1 MAGPRVLMCA
11 SVSVVMPG
19 RNDGHG
25 GDFLRRLRIAIDTID
40 QLAGRTDTTT
50 EVVLV
55 EWNPPTDRPGL
66 AEVLDPP
73 ASGQCEIRVVTV
85 SGTHHERFPNSDR
98 TPLFQEIAKNVGVR
112 RATGRAVLATNAD
125 IVLNEEMLRFI
136 GSSAIES
143 GAFYRASRHDVNAEI
158 PLEASVDER
167 LEVCR
172 RNVAEIRAMNGP
184 IPQEPR
190 AKVRDLL
197 ENVSRYR
204 AEVEARVRPGL
215 VADPRSFE
223 HLHTF
228 AAGDFLLM
236 TPDGW
241 EAVRGF
247 PEYGWH
253 LYVDSYACAIAVAR
267 GLRQEVV
274 RPPPRIYHQMHD
286 RSGSSDRYSA
296 SRERY
301 VSECSELI
309 STRDEAMVHEV
320 ANDESWG
327 LGSESLPEVTLSP

>member
-1 MAGPRVLMCA
+1 MCA

-25 GDFLRRLRIAIDTID
+25 GDFLRRLRIALDTID
-40 QLAGRTDTTT
+40 KLAGRTGTAT

-55 EWNPPTDRPGL
+55 EWNPPPDRPGL

-73 ASGQCEIRVVTV
+73 TTDRCEIRIVTV
-85 SGTHHERFPNSDR
+85 SEEHHERFPNAER

-112 RATGRAVLATNAD
+112 RTTGRAVLATNAD
-125 IVLNEEMLRFI
+125 VVLNEEMMRFI
-136 GSSAIES
+136 GSSEVVS

-167 LEVCR
+167 LEFCR
-172 RNVAEIRAMNGP
+172 QNVAEIRAMNGP

-197 ENVSRYR
+197 NNVSRYR
-204 AEVEARVRPGL
+204 AEVEARIRPG
-215 VADPRSFE
+215 VVRDPRTFE

-241 EAVRGF
+241 ETVRGF

-267 GLRQEVV
+267 GLRQEIV

-286 RSGSSDRYSA
+286 RSGSSNRYSA

-309 STRDEAMVHEV
+309 ASRDETTVREA

-327 LGSESLPEVTLSP
+327 LGDEELPEVTLGA

>member
-1 MAGPRVLMCA
+1 
-11 SVSVVMPG
+11 MPG

-25 GDFLRRLRIAIDTID
+25 GDFLQRLRIAIDTLD
-40 QLAGRTDTTT
+40 ELAGRTDTAT

-55 EWNPPTDRPGL
+55 EWNPPSDRPSL

-73 ASGQCEIRVVTV
+73 ASGQCEIRVLTV
-85 SGTHHERFPNSDR
+85 SESLHERFPNSDR
-98 TPLFQEIAKNVGVR
+98 TPLFQEIGKNVGVR

-125 IVLNEEMLRFI
+125 IVLNEEMMRFV
-136 GSSAIES
+136 GSSAVDS
-143 GAFYRASRHDVNAEI
+143 GTFYRASRHDVNAEI
-158 PLEASVDER
+158 PLEASVNER
-167 LEVCR
+167 IELCR

-184 IPQEPR
+184 IPRKPHAR
-190 AKVRDLL
+190 IRDFV
-197 ENVSRYR
+197 ENTTRYR

-253 LYVDSYACAIAVAR
+253 LYVDSYACAIAVAK

-274 RPPPRIYHQMHD
+274 RPPARIYHQMHD
-286 RSGSSDRYSA
+286 RSGSSERYSA

-309 STRDEAMVHEV
+309 AHRDRTMVRDV

-327 LGSESLPEVTLSP
+327 LSGEELPEEALA

>member
-1 MAGPRVLMCA
+1 MCA

-40 QLAGRTDTTT
+40 KLAGKTGTSI

-55 EWNPPTDRPGL
+55 EWNPPTDRPSL
-66 AEVLDPP
+66 TEVLEPP
-73 ASGQCEIRVVTV
+73 TSDQCEVRIVTV
-85 SGTHHERFPNSDR
+85 SEDYHERFPNSDR

-125 IVLNEEMLRFI
+125 IVLNEEMMRFI
-136 GSSAIES
+136 GSSEIAS
-143 GAFYRASRHDVNAEI
+143 GAFYRASRHDVDAEI
-158 PLEASVDER
+158 PLETTVYER
-167 LEVCR
+167 LEFCR

-184 IPQEPR
+184 IPQESR
-190 AKVRDLL
+190 AKIKDLL
-197 ENVSRYR
+197 SNVSRYR
-204 AEVEARVRPGL
+204 AEAEARLRPGS

-236 TPDGW
+236 TADGW

-253 LYVDSYACAIAVAR
+253 LYVDSYACAIAVAK
-267 GLRQEVV
+267 GFRQEII
-274 RPPPRIYHQMHD
+274 RPPSRIYHQMHD
-286 RSGSSDRYSA
+286 RSGSGNRYSA

-309 STRDEAMVHEV
+309 SSRDESIVSEATNH
-320 ANDESWG
+320 ESWG
-327 LGSESLPEVTLSP
+327 LGGETLPEVTLAS

>member
-1 MAGPRVLMCA
+1 MCA
-11 SVSVVMPG
+11 RVSVVMPG

-25 GDFLRRLRIAIDTID
+25 GDFLRRLRVSLDTID
-40 QLAGRTDTTT
+40 KLAGRTDTTT
-50 EVVLV
+50 EVILV
-55 EWNPPTDRPGL
+55 EWNPPGDRPGL
-66 AEVLDPP
+66 AEVLEPP
-73 ASGQCEIRVVTV
+73 TCEQCEIRILSV
-85 SGTHHERFPNSDR
+85 SEDHHERFPNSER

-112 RATGRAVLATNAD
+112 RATGQSVLATNAD
-125 IVLNEEMLRFI
+125 TVVNEEMMRFI
-136 GSSAIES
+136 GSSEVAS

-167 LEVCR
+167 LEFCR

-184 IPQEPR
+184 IPQEFR
-190 AKVRDLL
+190 AKIRDFLG
-197 ENVSRYR
+197 NVSRYR
-204 AEVEARVRPGL
+204 AEAEARVRPGV

-236 TPDGW
+236 TSDGW
-241 EAVRGF
+241 ETVRGF

-253 LYVDSYACAIAVAR
+253 LYVDSYACAIAVAE
-267 GLRQEVV
+267 GLRQGIV

-286 RSGSSDRYSA
+286 RSGSSNRYSA

-301 VSECSELI
+301 VSEASELI
-309 STRDEAMVHEV
+309 SSRDEAMVRDV

-327 LGSESLPEVTLSP
+327 LGGEELPEATLAS